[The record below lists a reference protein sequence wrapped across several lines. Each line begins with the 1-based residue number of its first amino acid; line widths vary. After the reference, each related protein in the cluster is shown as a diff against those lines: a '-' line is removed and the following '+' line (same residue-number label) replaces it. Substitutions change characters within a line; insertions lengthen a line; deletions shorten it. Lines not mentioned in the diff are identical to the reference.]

1 MLGCHTANFG
11 PLSGGDSHLPDV
23 NHWVCQVLTCGS
35 MGASQWCWVPKSV
48 WVHSV
53 VWIGYLPIPITMP
66 YRKCLRRNFEY
77 LQFVNSPWYMLKQA
91 TPQKRTERSKQPK
104 ATRNH
109 PKPPKTSQKSFSKH
123 YQSRVICET
132 QISIKI

>member
-1 MLGCHTANFG
+1 MFSHYSPLKHMLTSGFLIIKGDIKTEHRLKMGYFFIWCLAATTANFG
-11 PLSGGDSHLPDV
+11 QL
-23 NHWVCQVLTCGS
+23 W
-35 MGASQWCWVPKSV
+35 
-48 WVHSV
+48 
-53 VWIGYLPIPITMP
+53 YLPIPITMP
-66 YRKCLRRNFEY
+66 YRKFQSLRRNFEY
-77 LQFVNSPWYMLKQA
+77 LQFVNSPWYMLKQV
-91 TPQKRTERSKQPK
+91 TPQKGTERSKQPK